1 MSYTTHEWVD
11 GETITAAK
19 LNNIEEGIGEASQ
32 QGGGGSMV
40 IGYTWDGQGTI
51 TLDKTAQEIID
62 AMTSGVACLAV
73 FDLEDFGTWGW
84 NTVAAIID
92 EIYWYDYGYSFVM
105 GGYSYLANT
114 LNDYPTC
121 YIGD

>member
-32 QGGGGSMV
+32 QGGGGSMA
-40 IGYTWDGQGTI
+40 IGYTWDGQGYI
-51 TLDKTAQEIID
+51 TLDKTVQEIID
-62 AMTSGVACLAV
+62 AMTSGVACFVA

-84 NTVAAIID
+84 STIVAAI
-92 EIYWYDYGYSFVM
+92 EAVAWYGSNYGFTVGGWSF
-105 GGYSYLANT
+105 SANT